1 MTQYGERDYSRTQK
15 IGAALAFLGFDGL
28 IAPSARWAC
37 DNLTILIENHAL
49 TERLEPVGEE
59 QVDWYVWARDHGI
72 LPAEK

>member
-1 MTQYGERDYSRTQK
+1 MGSAITAEPRKSEQRSH
-15 IGAALAFLGFDGL
+15 FLGFDGL